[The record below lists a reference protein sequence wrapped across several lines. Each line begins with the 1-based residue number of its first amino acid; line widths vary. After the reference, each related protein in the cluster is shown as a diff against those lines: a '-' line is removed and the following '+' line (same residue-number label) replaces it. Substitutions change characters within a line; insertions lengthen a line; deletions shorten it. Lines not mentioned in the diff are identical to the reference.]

1 MAEGSPKVDG
11 WDDPTDETV
20 MLVTRADVGNDD
32 VETAPPLG
40 VGVLSWE
47 IVGVST

>member
-1 MAEGSPKVDG
+1 MTEGSPIADG

-20 MLVTRADVGNDD
+20 TLVTRADADNDV

-40 VGVLSWE
+40 VGVLRWE
-47 IVGVST
+47 TVGVST